1 MEWEGCGGALGE
13 ERNGSGGRGGA
24 VSIIN
29 PHPSSF
35 GTQSLGGWV
44 ECPHCLLNAPLLLSH
59 DYLLELQKQE
69 IIAVNE
75 RSTISVLWMFMV
87 LWVKSGIFAGHSL
100 CARNS
105 AKCFTWTAPF
115 IYEIGIMISIL
126 RQVS

>member
-13 ERNGSGGRGGA
+13 GRDGG
-24 VSIIN
+24 VSITN
-29 PHPSSF
+29 PHSSF
-35 GTQSLGGWV
+35 GTQSLDGGV
-44 ECPHCLLNAPLLLSH
+44 ECSHCLIKCTSAPSH

-100 CARNS
+100 CARNC
-105 AKCFTWTAPF
+105 AKCFIWTAH
-115 IYEIGIMISIL
+115 
-126 RQVS
+126 VSMK